1 MTIYQKKKGNKSFYG
16 FGASLKYKCMY
27 VCIYAL
33 VYVHMYVCLYV
44 CVCTYV
50 YIF

>member
-16 FGASLKYKCMY
+16 FGASLNVCMY